1 MECNVSIGKQ
11 NFADIRENKYFYIDK
26 TSLIKEWWDSG
37 DDVTLITRPRRFGK
51 TLNMSMLGCFFSNQY
66 AGRGDL
72 FEGLSVWEDEK
83 YRNIQGTYPVIF
95 LSFADVKADN
105 IQDAKQQ
112 VKMKIEELYR
122 NNRYLLDSD
131 VFDDDEKLEFRQM
144 NKDVNDAVCSM
155 SVKQLCNYYNRY
167 HKKKVI
173 VLLDEYD
180 TPMQEAYVHGYW
192 DEFTTFMRS
201 FFNATFK
208 TNPYME
214 RAVMTGITR
223 ISKESIFS
231 DLNKALNPFSN
242 YKISLAHN
250 LALTMHIKDIEIL
263 DEFSKYLLFKYTN
276 ENELNKLKD
285 MYYKTNRINNGVAG
299 SISDMDIS
307 REFFSRVKE
316 PIGDLSEIVNDSI
329 FDSAIVY
336 GAPEFEM
343 LKKGKYKLKKIFFEN
358 KIPFCNYVLNG
369 ENKKI
374 KFHSLHLLT
383 WTKLF
388 IKKLSNCKDLDFNP
402 YFINIYREFTAFKS
416 KIRKYINK

>member
-1 MECNVSIGKQ
+1 MNIVIIHMG
-11 NFADIRENKYFYIDK
+11 FAKYLLYVLRQIKITNPNSEIFLISDKENKKYSKYSTFVDISKIQSLESKSFKENYIHLGKSSPNYEMFCMLRWIILRDFMREYN
-26 TSLIKEWWDSG
+26 IKEC
-37 DDVTLITRPRRFGK
+37 LHI
-51 TLNMSMLGCFFSNQY
+51 
-66 AGRGDL
+66 
-72 FEGLSVWEDEK
+72 
-83 YRNIQGTYPVIF
+83 
-95 LSFADVKADN
+95 
-105 IQDAKQQ
+105 
-112 VKMKIEELYR
+112 
-122 NNRYLLDSD
+122 DSD
-131 VFDDDEKLEFRQM
+131 IL
-144 NKDVNDAVCSM
+144 
-155 SVKQLCNYYNRY
+155 
-167 HKKKVI
+167 
-173 VLLDEYD
+173 
-180 TPMQEAYVHGYW
+180 
-192 DEFTTFMRS
+192 
-201 FFNATFK
+201 
-208 TNPYME
+208 
-214 RAVMTGITR
+214 
-223 ISKESIFS
+223 IFS

-250 LALTMHIKDIEIL
+250 LALTMNIKDIEIL

-285 MYYKTNRINNGVAG
+285 MYYKTERINNGVAG

-336 GAPEFEM
+336 GEPEFEM

-402 YFINIYREFTAFKS
+402 YFINIYREFTVFKS

>member
-1 MECNVSIGKQ
+1 MNIVIIHMG
-11 NFADIRENKYFYIDK
+11 FAKYLLYVLRQIKITNPNSEIFLISDKENKKYSKYSTFVDISKIQSLESKSFKENYIHLGKSSPNYEMFCMLRWIILRDFMREYN
-26 TSLIKEWWDSG
+26 IKEC
-37 DDVTLITRPRRFGK
+37 LHI
-51 TLNMSMLGCFFSNQY
+51 
-66 AGRGDL
+66 
-72 FEGLSVWEDEK
+72 
-83 YRNIQGTYPVIF
+83 
-95 LSFADVKADN
+95 
-105 IQDAKQQ
+105 
-112 VKMKIEELYR
+112 
-122 NNRYLLDSD
+122 DSD
-131 VFDDDEKLEFRQM
+131 IL
-144 NKDVNDAVCSM
+144 
-155 SVKQLCNYYNRY
+155 
-167 HKKKVI
+167 
-173 VLLDEYD
+173 
-180 TPMQEAYVHGYW
+180 
-192 DEFTTFMRS
+192 
-201 FFNATFK
+201 
-208 TNPYME
+208 
-214 RAVMTGITR
+214 
-223 ISKESIFS
+223 IFS

-250 LALTMHIKDIEIL
+250 LALTMHIKDIKIL

-285 MYYKTNRINNGVAG
+285 MYYKTDRINNGVAG

-336 GAPEFEM
+336 GESEFEM

-402 YFINIYREFTAFKS
+402 YFINIYREFISFKY
-416 KIRKYINK
+416 KVKKFLF

>member
-1 MECNVSIGKQ
+1 MNIVIIHMG
-11 NFADIRENKYFYIDK
+11 FAKYLLYVLRRIKITNPNSEIFLISDKENKKYSKYSTFVDISKIQSLESKSFKENYIHLGKSSPNYEMFCMLRWIILRDFMREY
-26 TSLIKEWWDSG
+26 SIKEC
-37 DDVTLITRPRRFGK
+37 LHI
-51 TLNMSMLGCFFSNQY
+51 
-66 AGRGDL
+66 
-72 FEGLSVWEDEK
+72 
-83 YRNIQGTYPVIF
+83 
-95 LSFADVKADN
+95 
-105 IQDAKQQ
+105 
-112 VKMKIEELYR
+112 
-122 NNRYLLDSD
+122 DSD
-131 VFDDDEKLEFRQM
+131 IL
-144 NKDVNDAVCSM
+144 
-155 SVKQLCNYYNRY
+155 
-167 HKKKVI
+167 
-173 VLLDEYD
+173 
-180 TPMQEAYVHGYW
+180 
-192 DEFTTFMRS
+192 
-201 FFNATFK
+201 
-208 TNPYME
+208 
-214 RAVMTGITR
+214 
-223 ISKESIFS
+223 IFS

-263 DEFSKYLLFKYTN
+263 NEFSKYLLFKYTN

-285 MYYKTNRINNGVAG
+285 MYYKTDRINNGVAG

-336 GAPEFEM
+336 GESEFEM

-358 KIPFCNYVLNG
+358 KIPFCNYILNG

>member
-1 MECNVSIGKQ
+1 MNIVIIHMG
-11 NFADIRENKYFYIDK
+11 FAKYLLYVLRQIKITNPNSEIFLISDKENKKYSKYSTFVDISKIQSLESKSFKENYIHLGKSSPNYEMFCMLRWIILRDFMREYN
-26 TSLIKEWWDSG
+26 IKEC
-37 DDVTLITRPRRFGK
+37 LHI
-51 TLNMSMLGCFFSNQY
+51 
-66 AGRGDL
+66 
-72 FEGLSVWEDEK
+72 
-83 YRNIQGTYPVIF
+83 
-95 LSFADVKADN
+95 
-105 IQDAKQQ
+105 
-112 VKMKIEELYR
+112 
-122 NNRYLLDSD
+122 DSD
-131 VFDDDEKLEFRQM
+131 IL
-144 NKDVNDAVCSM
+144 
-155 SVKQLCNYYNRY
+155 
-167 HKKKVI
+167 
-173 VLLDEYD
+173 
-180 TPMQEAYVHGYW
+180 
-192 DEFTTFMRS
+192 
-201 FFNATFK
+201 
-208 TNPYME
+208 
-214 RAVMTGITR
+214 
-223 ISKESIFS
+223 IFS

-285 MYYKTNRINNGVAG
+285 MYYKTDRVNNGVAG

-336 GAPEFEM
+336 GEPEFEM

-358 KIPFCNYVLNG
+358 KIPFCNYRLNE

-388 IKKLSNCKDLDFNP
+388 IKKLSDCKDLDFNP

>member
-1 MECNVSIGKQ
+1 MNIVIIHMG
-11 NFADIRENKYFYIDK
+11 FAKYLLYVLRQIKITNPNSEIFLISDKENKKYSKYSTFVDISKIQSLESKSFKENYIHLGKSSPNYEMFCMLRWIILRDFMREYN
-26 TSLIKEWWDSG
+26 IKEC
-37 DDVTLITRPRRFGK
+37 LHI
-51 TLNMSMLGCFFSNQY
+51 
-66 AGRGDL
+66 
-72 FEGLSVWEDEK
+72 
-83 YRNIQGTYPVIF
+83 
-95 LSFADVKADN
+95 
-105 IQDAKQQ
+105 
-112 VKMKIEELYR
+112 
-122 NNRYLLDSD
+122 DSD
-131 VFDDDEKLEFRQM
+131 IL
-144 NKDVNDAVCSM
+144 
-155 SVKQLCNYYNRY
+155 
-167 HKKKVI
+167 
-173 VLLDEYD
+173 
-180 TPMQEAYVHGYW
+180 
-192 DEFTTFMRS
+192 
-201 FFNATFK
+201 
-208 TNPYME
+208 
-214 RAVMTGITR
+214 
-223 ISKESIFS
+223 IFS

-336 GAPEFEM
+336 GEPEFEM

-358 KIPFCNYVLNG
+358 KIPFCNYALNG

-388 IKKLSNCKDLDFNP
+388 VKKLSDCKDLDFNP

>member
-1 MECNVSIGKQ
+1 MNIVIIHMG
-11 NFADIRENKYFYIDK
+11 FAKYLLYVLRQIKITNPNSEIFLISDKENKKYSKYSTFVDISKIQSLESKSFKEDYIHLGKSSPNYEMFCMLRWIILRDFMREYN
-26 TSLIKEWWDSG
+26 IKEC
-37 DDVTLITRPRRFGK
+37 LHI
-51 TLNMSMLGCFFSNQY
+51 
-66 AGRGDL
+66 
-72 FEGLSVWEDEK
+72 
-83 YRNIQGTYPVIF
+83 
-95 LSFADVKADN
+95 
-105 IQDAKQQ
+105 
-112 VKMKIEELYR
+112 
-122 NNRYLLDSD
+122 DSD
-131 VFDDDEKLEFRQM
+131 IL
-144 NKDVNDAVCSM
+144 
-155 SVKQLCNYYNRY
+155 
-167 HKKKVI
+167 
-173 VLLDEYD
+173 
-180 TPMQEAYVHGYW
+180 
-192 DEFTTFMRS
+192 
-201 FFNATFK
+201 
-208 TNPYME
+208 
-214 RAVMTGITR
+214 
-223 ISKESIFS
+223 IFS

-285 MYYKTNRINNGVAG
+285 MYYKTDRVNNGVAG

-336 GAPEFEM
+336 GEPEFEM

-358 KIPFCNYVLNG
+358 KIPFCNYILNG

-416 KIRKYINK
+416 KIIKYINK

>member
-1 MECNVSIGKQ
+1 MNIVIIHMG
-11 NFADIRENKYFYIDK
+11 FAKYLLYVLRQIKITNPNSEIFLISDKENKKYSKYSTFVDISKIQSLESKSFKENYIHLGKSAPDYEMFCM
-26 TSLIKEWWDSG
+26 LRWIILRDFMREYNIKEC
-37 DDVTLITRPRRFGK
+37 LHI
-51 TLNMSMLGCFFSNQY
+51 
-66 AGRGDL
+66 
-72 FEGLSVWEDEK
+72 
-83 YRNIQGTYPVIF
+83 
-95 LSFADVKADN
+95 
-105 IQDAKQQ
+105 
-112 VKMKIEELYR
+112 
-122 NNRYLLDSD
+122 DSD
-131 VFDDDEKLEFRQM
+131 IL
-144 NKDVNDAVCSM
+144 
-155 SVKQLCNYYNRY
+155 
-167 HKKKVI
+167 
-173 VLLDEYD
+173 
-180 TPMQEAYVHGYW
+180 
-192 DEFTTFMRS
+192 
-201 FFNATFK
+201 
-208 TNPYME
+208 
-214 RAVMTGITR
+214 
-223 ISKESIFS
+223 IFS

-250 LALTMHIKDIEIL
+250 LALTMHIKDIKIL

-276 ENELNKLKD
+276 ENEFNKLKD
-285 MYYKTNRINNGVAG
+285 MYYKTDRINNGVAG

-307 REFFSRVKE
+307 REFFSSVKE

-336 GAPEFEM
+336 GEPEFEM

>member
-1 MECNVSIGKQ
+1 MNIVIIHMG
-11 NFADIRENKYFYIDK
+11 FAKYLLYVLRQIKITNPNSEIFLISDKENKKYSKYSTFVDISKIQSLESKSFKENYIHLGKSAPNYEMFCMLRWIILIDFMREYN
-26 TSLIKEWWDSG
+26 IKEC
-37 DDVTLITRPRRFGK
+37 LHI
-51 TLNMSMLGCFFSNQY
+51 
-66 AGRGDL
+66 
-72 FEGLSVWEDEK
+72 
-83 YRNIQGTYPVIF
+83 
-95 LSFADVKADN
+95 
-105 IQDAKQQ
+105 
-112 VKMKIEELYR
+112 
-122 NNRYLLDSD
+122 DSD
-131 VFDDDEKLEFRQM
+131 IL
-144 NKDVNDAVCSM
+144 
-155 SVKQLCNYYNRY
+155 
-167 HKKKVI
+167 
-173 VLLDEYD
+173 
-180 TPMQEAYVHGYW
+180 
-192 DEFTTFMRS
+192 
-201 FFNATFK
+201 
-208 TNPYME
+208 
-214 RAVMTGITR
+214 
-223 ISKESIFS
+223 IFS

-285 MYYKTNRINNGVAG
+285 MYYKTDRINNGVAG

-336 GAPEFEM
+336 GEPEFEM

-358 KIPFCNYVLNG
+358 KIPFCNYVLNE

>member
-1 MECNVSIGKQ
+1 MG
-11 NFADIRENKYFYIDK
+11 FAKYLLYVLRQIKITNPNSEIFLISDKENKKYSKYSTFVDISKIQSLESKSFKENYIHLGKSSPNYEMFCMLRWIILRDFMREYN
-26 TSLIKEWWDSG
+26 IKEC
-37 DDVTLITRPRRFGK
+37 LHI
-51 TLNMSMLGCFFSNQY
+51 
-66 AGRGDL
+66 
-72 FEGLSVWEDEK
+72 
-83 YRNIQGTYPVIF
+83 
-95 LSFADVKADN
+95 
-105 IQDAKQQ
+105 
-112 VKMKIEELYR
+112 
-122 NNRYLLDSD
+122 DSD
-131 VFDDDEKLEFRQM
+131 IL
-144 NKDVNDAVCSM
+144 
-155 SVKQLCNYYNRY
+155 
-167 HKKKVI
+167 
-173 VLLDEYD
+173 
-180 TPMQEAYVHGYW
+180 
-192 DEFTTFMRS
+192 
-201 FFNATFK
+201 
-208 TNPYME
+208 
-214 RAVMTGITR
+214 
-223 ISKESIFS
+223 IFS

-285 MYYKTNRINNGVAG
+285 MYYKTDRINNGVAG

-336 GAPEFEM
+336 GEPEFEM

-358 KIPFCNYVLNG
+358 KIPFCNYILNG

>member
-1 MECNVSIGKQ
+1 MNIVIIHMG
-11 NFADIRENKYFYIDK
+11 FAKYLLYVLRQIKITNPNSEIFLISDKENKKYSKYSTFVDISKIQSLESKSFKENYIHLGKSAHNYEMFCMLRWIILRDFMREYN
-26 TSLIKEWWDSG
+26 IKEC
-37 DDVTLITRPRRFGK
+37 LHI
-51 TLNMSMLGCFFSNQY
+51 
-66 AGRGDL
+66 
-72 FEGLSVWEDEK
+72 
-83 YRNIQGTYPVIF
+83 
-95 LSFADVKADN
+95 
-105 IQDAKQQ
+105 
-112 VKMKIEELYR
+112 
-122 NNRYLLDSD
+122 DSD
-131 VFDDDEKLEFRQM
+131 IL
-144 NKDVNDAVCSM
+144 
-155 SVKQLCNYYNRY
+155 
-167 HKKKVI
+167 
-173 VLLDEYD
+173 
-180 TPMQEAYVHGYW
+180 
-192 DEFTTFMRS
+192 
-201 FFNATFK
+201 
-208 TNPYME
+208 
-214 RAVMTGITR
+214 
-223 ISKESIFS
+223 IFS

-250 LALTMHIKDIEIL
+250 LALTMHIKDIKIL

-285 MYYKTNRINNGVAG
+285 MYYKTDRINNGVAG

-307 REFFSRVKE
+307 REFFSSIKE

-336 GAPEFEM
+336 GETEFEM

-358 KIPFCNYVLNG
+358 KIPFCNYRLNG
-369 ENKKI
+369 ENRKI

>member
-1 MECNVSIGKQ
+1 M
-11 NFADIRENKYFYIDK
+11 REYN
-26 TSLIKEWWDSG
+26 IKEC
-37 DDVTLITRPRRFGK
+37 LHI
-51 TLNMSMLGCFFSNQY
+51 
-66 AGRGDL
+66 
-72 FEGLSVWEDEK
+72 
-83 YRNIQGTYPVIF
+83 
-95 LSFADVKADN
+95 
-105 IQDAKQQ
+105 
-112 VKMKIEELYR
+112 
-122 NNRYLLDSD
+122 DSD
-131 VFDDDEKLEFRQM
+131 IL
-144 NKDVNDAVCSM
+144 
-155 SVKQLCNYYNRY
+155 
-167 HKKKVI
+167 
-173 VLLDEYD
+173 
-180 TPMQEAYVHGYW
+180 
-192 DEFTTFMRS
+192 
-201 FFNATFK
+201 
-208 TNPYME
+208 
-214 RAVMTGITR
+214 
-223 ISKESIFS
+223 IFS

-263 DEFSKYLLFKYTN
+263 NEFSKYLLFKYTN

-285 MYYKTNRINNGVAG
+285 MYYKTDRINNGVAG

-336 GAPEFEM
+336 GEPEFEM

-358 KIPFCNYVLNG
+358 KIPFCNYRLNG

>member
-1 MECNVSIGKQ
+1 MNIVIIHMGFAKYLLYVLRQIKITNPNSEIFLISDKENKKYSKYSTFVDISKIQSLESKSFKENYIHLGKSAT
-11 NFADIRENKYFYIDK
+11 NYEMFCMLRWIILRDFIREYN
-26 TSLIKEWWDSG
+26 IKEC
-37 DDVTLITRPRRFGK
+37 LHI
-51 TLNMSMLGCFFSNQY
+51 
-66 AGRGDL
+66 
-72 FEGLSVWEDEK
+72 
-83 YRNIQGTYPVIF
+83 
-95 LSFADVKADN
+95 
-105 IQDAKQQ
+105 
-112 VKMKIEELYR
+112 
-122 NNRYLLDSD
+122 DSD
-131 VFDDDEKLEFRQM
+131 IL
-144 NKDVNDAVCSM
+144 
-155 SVKQLCNYYNRY
+155 
-167 HKKKVI
+167 
-173 VLLDEYD
+173 
-180 TPMQEAYVHGYW
+180 
-192 DEFTTFMRS
+192 
-201 FFNATFK
+201 
-208 TNPYME
+208 
-214 RAVMTGITR
+214 
-223 ISKESIFS
+223 IFS

-285 MYYKTNRINNGVAG
+285 MYYKTDRINNGVAG

-336 GAPEFEM
+336 GEPEFEM

>member
-1 MECNVSIGKQ
+1 MNIVIIHMGFVKYLLYVLRQIKITNPNSEIFLISDK
-11 NFADIRENKYFYIDK
+11 ENKKYSKYSTFVDISKIQSLESKSFKENYIHLGKSSPNYEMFCMLRWIILRDFMREYN
-26 TSLIKEWWDSG
+26 IKEC
-37 DDVTLITRPRRFGK
+37 LHI
-51 TLNMSMLGCFFSNQY
+51 
-66 AGRGDL
+66 
-72 FEGLSVWEDEK
+72 
-83 YRNIQGTYPVIF
+83 
-95 LSFADVKADN
+95 
-105 IQDAKQQ
+105 
-112 VKMKIEELYR
+112 
-122 NNRYLLDSD
+122 DSD
-131 VFDDDEKLEFRQM
+131 IL
-144 NKDVNDAVCSM
+144 
-155 SVKQLCNYYNRY
+155 
-167 HKKKVI
+167 
-173 VLLDEYD
+173 
-180 TPMQEAYVHGYW
+180 
-192 DEFTTFMRS
+192 
-201 FFNATFK
+201 
-208 TNPYME
+208 
-214 RAVMTGITR
+214 
-223 ISKESIFS
+223 IFS

-285 MYYKTNRINNGVAG
+285 MYYKTDRVNNGVAG

-307 REFFSRVKE
+307 REFFSSVKE

-336 GAPEFEM
+336 GESEFEM

-402 YFINIYREFTAFKS
+402 YFINIYREFTSFKY
-416 KIRKYINK
+416 KVKKFLF

>member
-1 MECNVSIGKQ
+1 MNIVIIHMG
-11 NFADIRENKYFYIDK
+11 FAKYLLYVLRQIKITNPNSEIFLISDKENKKYSKYSTFVDISKIQSLESKSFKENYIHLGKSSPNYEMFCMLRWIILRDFMREYN
-26 TSLIKEWWDSG
+26 IKEC
-37 DDVTLITRPRRFGK
+37 LHI
-51 TLNMSMLGCFFSNQY
+51 
-66 AGRGDL
+66 
-72 FEGLSVWEDEK
+72 
-83 YRNIQGTYPVIF
+83 
-95 LSFADVKADN
+95 
-105 IQDAKQQ
+105 
-112 VKMKIEELYR
+112 
-122 NNRYLLDSD
+122 DSD
-131 VFDDDEKLEFRQM
+131 IL
-144 NKDVNDAVCSM
+144 
-155 SVKQLCNYYNRY
+155 
-167 HKKKVI
+167 
-173 VLLDEYD
+173 
-180 TPMQEAYVHGYW
+180 
-192 DEFTTFMRS
+192 
-201 FFNATFK
+201 
-208 TNPYME
+208 
-214 RAVMTGITR
+214 
-223 ISKESIFS
+223 IFS

-250 LALTMHIKDIEIL
+250 LALTMHIKNIEIL

-285 MYYKTNRINNGVAG
+285 MYYKTDRINNGVAG

-316 PIGDLSEIVNDSI
+316 PIGDLSKIVNDSI

-336 GAPEFEM
+336 GEPEFEM

-388 IKKLSNCKDLDFNP
+388 IKRLSNCKDLDFNP

>member
-1 MECNVSIGKQ
+1 MNIVIIHMG
-11 NFADIRENKYFYIDK
+11 FAKYLLYVLRQIKITNPNSEIFLISDKENKKYSKYSTFVDISKIQSLESKSFKENYIHLGKSSPNYEMFCMLRWIILRDFMREYN
-26 TSLIKEWWDSG
+26 IKEC
-37 DDVTLITRPRRFGK
+37 LHI
-51 TLNMSMLGCFFSNQY
+51 
-66 AGRGDL
+66 
-72 FEGLSVWEDEK
+72 
-83 YRNIQGTYPVIF
+83 
-95 LSFADVKADN
+95 
-105 IQDAKQQ
+105 
-112 VKMKIEELYR
+112 
-122 NNRYLLDSD
+122 DSD
-131 VFDDDEKLEFRQM
+131 IL
-144 NKDVNDAVCSM
+144 
-155 SVKQLCNYYNRY
+155 
-167 HKKKVI
+167 
-173 VLLDEYD
+173 
-180 TPMQEAYVHGYW
+180 
-192 DEFTTFMRS
+192 
-201 FFNATFK
+201 
-208 TNPYME
+208 
-214 RAVMTGITR
+214 
-223 ISKESIFS
+223 IFS

-285 MYYKTNRINNGVAG
+285 MYYKTDRVNNGVAG

-336 GAPEFEM
+336 GEPEFEM

-388 IKKLSNCKDLDFNP
+388 IKKLYNCKDLDFNP

-416 KIRKYINK
+416 KIIKYINK

>member
-1 MECNVSIGKQ
+1 MNIVIIHMG
-11 NFADIRENKYFYIDK
+11 FAKYLLYVLRQIKITNPNSKIFLISDKENKKYSKYSTFVDISKIQSLESKSFKENYIHLGKSSPNYEMFCMLRWIILRDFMREYN
-26 TSLIKEWWDSG
+26 IKEC
-37 DDVTLITRPRRFGK
+37 LHI
-51 TLNMSMLGCFFSNQY
+51 
-66 AGRGDL
+66 
-72 FEGLSVWEDEK
+72 
-83 YRNIQGTYPVIF
+83 
-95 LSFADVKADN
+95 
-105 IQDAKQQ
+105 
-112 VKMKIEELYR
+112 
-122 NNRYLLDSD
+122 DSD
-131 VFDDDEKLEFRQM
+131 IL
-144 NKDVNDAVCSM
+144 
-155 SVKQLCNYYNRY
+155 
-167 HKKKVI
+167 
-173 VLLDEYD
+173 
-180 TPMQEAYVHGYW
+180 
-192 DEFTTFMRS
+192 
-201 FFNATFK
+201 
-208 TNPYME
+208 
-214 RAVMTGITR
+214 
-223 ISKESIFS
+223 IFS

-263 DEFSKYLLFKYTN
+263 NEFSKYLLFKYTN

-285 MYYKTNRINNGVAG
+285 MYYKTDRVNNGVAG

-307 REFFSRVKE
+307 REFFSSVKE

-336 GAPEFEM
+336 GESEFEM

-358 KIPFCNYVLNG
+358 KIPFCNYRLNE

-388 IKKLSNCKDLDFNP
+388 IKKLSDCKDLDFNP

>member
-1 MECNVSIGKQ
+1 MNIVIIHMG
-11 NFADIRENKYFYIDK
+11 FAKYLLYVLRQIKITNPNSEIFLISDKENKKYSKYSTFVDISKIQSLESKSFKENYIHLGKSAPNYEMFCMLRWIILIDFMREYN
-26 TSLIKEWWDSG
+26 IKEC
-37 DDVTLITRPRRFGK
+37 LHI
-51 TLNMSMLGCFFSNQY
+51 
-66 AGRGDL
+66 
-72 FEGLSVWEDEK
+72 
-83 YRNIQGTYPVIF
+83 
-95 LSFADVKADN
+95 
-105 IQDAKQQ
+105 
-112 VKMKIEELYR
+112 
-122 NNRYLLDSD
+122 DSD
-131 VFDDDEKLEFRQM
+131 IL
-144 NKDVNDAVCSM
+144 
-155 SVKQLCNYYNRY
+155 
-167 HKKKVI
+167 
-173 VLLDEYD
+173 
-180 TPMQEAYVHGYW
+180 
-192 DEFTTFMRS
+192 
-201 FFNATFK
+201 
-208 TNPYME
+208 
-214 RAVMTGITR
+214 
-223 ISKESIFS
+223 IFS

-285 MYYKTNRINNGVAG
+285 MYYKTDRINNGVAG

-307 REFFSRVKE
+307 REFFSSVKE

-336 GAPEFEM
+336 GEPEFEM

-358 KIPFCNYVLNG
+358 KIPFCNYILNG
-369 ENKKI
+369 ENRKI

-388 IKKLSNCKDLDFNP
+388 IKRLSNCKDLDFNP

>member
-1 MECNVSIGKQ
+1 MNIVIIHMG
-11 NFADIRENKYFYIDK
+11 FAKYLLYVLRQIKITNPNSEIFLISDKENKKYSKYSTFVDISKIQSLESKSFKENYIHLGKSSPNYEMFCMLRWIILRDFMREYN
-26 TSLIKEWWDSG
+26 IKEC
-37 DDVTLITRPRRFGK
+37 LHI
-51 TLNMSMLGCFFSNQY
+51 
-66 AGRGDL
+66 
-72 FEGLSVWEDEK
+72 
-83 YRNIQGTYPVIF
+83 
-95 LSFADVKADN
+95 
-105 IQDAKQQ
+105 
-112 VKMKIEELYR
+112 
-122 NNRYLLDSD
+122 DSD
-131 VFDDDEKLEFRQM
+131 IL
-144 NKDVNDAVCSM
+144 
-155 SVKQLCNYYNRY
+155 
-167 HKKKVI
+167 
-173 VLLDEYD
+173 
-180 TPMQEAYVHGYW
+180 
-192 DEFTTFMRS
+192 
-201 FFNATFK
+201 
-208 TNPYME
+208 
-214 RAVMTGITR
+214 
-223 ISKESIFS
+223 IFS

-285 MYYKTNRINNGVAG
+285 MYYKTDRINNGVAG

-316 PIGDLSEIVNDSI
+316 PIGDLSQIVNDSI

-336 GAPEFEM
+336 GEPEFEM

-358 KIPFCNYVLNG
+358 KEPFCNYVLNG

>member
-1 MECNVSIGKQ
+1 MNIVIIHMG
-11 NFADIRENKYFYIDK
+11 FAKYLLYVLRQIKITNPNSEIFLISDKENKKYSKYSTFVDISKIQSLESKSFKENYIHLGKSTPNYEMFCMLRWIILRDFMREYN
-26 TSLIKEWWDSG
+26 IKEC
-37 DDVTLITRPRRFGK
+37 LHI
-51 TLNMSMLGCFFSNQY
+51 
-66 AGRGDL
+66 
-72 FEGLSVWEDEK
+72 
-83 YRNIQGTYPVIF
+83 
-95 LSFADVKADN
+95 
-105 IQDAKQQ
+105 
-112 VKMKIEELYR
+112 
-122 NNRYLLDSD
+122 DSD
-131 VFDDDEKLEFRQM
+131 IL
-144 NKDVNDAVCSM
+144 
-155 SVKQLCNYYNRY
+155 
-167 HKKKVI
+167 
-173 VLLDEYD
+173 
-180 TPMQEAYVHGYW
+180 
-192 DEFTTFMRS
+192 
-201 FFNATFK
+201 
-208 TNPYME
+208 
-214 RAVMTGITR
+214 
-223 ISKESIFS
+223 IFS

-285 MYYKTNRINNGVAG
+285 MYYKTDRINNGVAG

-307 REFFSRVKE
+307 REFFSSIKE

-336 GAPEFEM
+336 GESEFEM

-358 KIPFCNYVLNG
+358 KIPFCDYILNG

>member
-1 MECNVSIGKQ
+1 MNIVIIHMG
-11 NFADIRENKYFYIDK
+11 FAKYLLYVLRQIKITNPNSEIFLISDKENKKYSKYSAFVDISKIQSLESKSFKENYIHLGKSSPNYEMFCMLRWIILRDFMREYN
-26 TSLIKEWWDSG
+26 IKEC
-37 DDVTLITRPRRFGK
+37 LHI
-51 TLNMSMLGCFFSNQY
+51 
-66 AGRGDL
+66 
-72 FEGLSVWEDEK
+72 
-83 YRNIQGTYPVIF
+83 
-95 LSFADVKADN
+95 
-105 IQDAKQQ
+105 
-112 VKMKIEELYR
+112 
-122 NNRYLLDSD
+122 DSD
-131 VFDDDEKLEFRQM
+131 IL
-144 NKDVNDAVCSM
+144 
-155 SVKQLCNYYNRY
+155 
-167 HKKKVI
+167 
-173 VLLDEYD
+173 
-180 TPMQEAYVHGYW
+180 
-192 DEFTTFMRS
+192 
-201 FFNATFK
+201 
-208 TNPYME
+208 
-214 RAVMTGITR
+214 
-223 ISKESIFS
+223 IFS

-285 MYYKTNRINNGVAG
+285 MYYKTDRVNNGVAG

-336 GAPEFEM
+336 GEPEFEM

-358 KIPFCNYVLNG
+358 KIPFCNYRLNE

-388 IKKLSNCKDLDFNP
+388 IKKLSDCKDLDFNP

>member
-1 MECNVSIGKQ
+1 MNIVIIHMG
-11 NFADIRENKYFYIDK
+11 FAKYLLYVLRQIKITNPNSEIFLISDKENKKYSKYSTFVDISKIQSLESKSFKENYIHLGKSSPNYEMFCMLRWIILRDFMREYN
-26 TSLIKEWWDSG
+26 IKEC
-37 DDVTLITRPRRFGK
+37 LHI
-51 TLNMSMLGCFFSNQY
+51 
-66 AGRGDL
+66 
-72 FEGLSVWEDEK
+72 
-83 YRNIQGTYPVIF
+83 
-95 LSFADVKADN
+95 
-105 IQDAKQQ
+105 
-112 VKMKIEELYR
+112 
-122 NNRYLLDSD
+122 DSD
-131 VFDDDEKLEFRQM
+131 IL
-144 NKDVNDAVCSM
+144 
-155 SVKQLCNYYNRY
+155 
-167 HKKKVI
+167 
-173 VLLDEYD
+173 
-180 TPMQEAYVHGYW
+180 
-192 DEFTTFMRS
+192 
-201 FFNATFK
+201 
-208 TNPYME
+208 
-214 RAVMTGITR
+214 
-223 ISKESIFS
+223 IFS

-285 MYYKTNRINNGVAG
+285 MYYKTDRINNGVAG

-307 REFFSRVKE
+307 REFFSSVKK

-336 GAPEFEM
+336 GEPEFEM

-402 YFINIYREFTAFKS
+402 YFINIYREFTAFKL

>member
-1 MECNVSIGKQ
+1 MNIVIIHMG
-11 NFADIRENKYFYIDK
+11 FAKYLLYVLRQIKITNPNSEIFLISDKENKKYSKYSTFIDISKIQSLESKSFKENYIHLGKSAPNYEMFCMLRWIILIDFMREYN
-26 TSLIKEWWDSG
+26 IKEC
-37 DDVTLITRPRRFGK
+37 LHI
-51 TLNMSMLGCFFSNQY
+51 
-66 AGRGDL
+66 
-72 FEGLSVWEDEK
+72 
-83 YRNIQGTYPVIF
+83 
-95 LSFADVKADN
+95 
-105 IQDAKQQ
+105 
-112 VKMKIEELYR
+112 
-122 NNRYLLDSD
+122 DSD
-131 VFDDDEKLEFRQM
+131 IL
-144 NKDVNDAVCSM
+144 
-155 SVKQLCNYYNRY
+155 
-167 HKKKVI
+167 
-173 VLLDEYD
+173 
-180 TPMQEAYVHGYW
+180 
-192 DEFTTFMRS
+192 
-201 FFNATFK
+201 
-208 TNPYME
+208 
-214 RAVMTGITR
+214 
-223 ISKESIFS
+223 IFS

-285 MYYKTNRINNGVAG
+285 MYYKTDRINNGVAG

-336 GAPEFEM
+336 GEPEFEM

-358 KIPFCNYVLNG
+358 KIPFCDYILNG

>member
-1 MECNVSIGKQ
+1 MNIVIIHMG
-11 NFADIRENKYFYIDK
+11 FAKYLLYVLRQIKITNPNSEIFLISDKENKKYSKYSTFVDISKIQSLESKSFKENYIHLGKSSPNYEMFCMLRWIILRDFMREYN
-26 TSLIKEWWDSG
+26 IKEC
-37 DDVTLITRPRRFGK
+37 LHI
-51 TLNMSMLGCFFSNQY
+51 
-66 AGRGDL
+66 
-72 FEGLSVWEDEK
+72 
-83 YRNIQGTYPVIF
+83 
-95 LSFADVKADN
+95 
-105 IQDAKQQ
+105 
-112 VKMKIEELYR
+112 
-122 NNRYLLDSD
+122 DSD
-131 VFDDDEKLEFRQM
+131 IL
-144 NKDVNDAVCSM
+144 
-155 SVKQLCNYYNRY
+155 
-167 HKKKVI
+167 
-173 VLLDEYD
+173 
-180 TPMQEAYVHGYW
+180 
-192 DEFTTFMRS
+192 
-201 FFNATFK
+201 
-208 TNPYME
+208 
-214 RAVMTGITR
+214 
-223 ISKESIFS
+223 IFS

-285 MYYKTNRINNGVAG
+285 MYYKTDRINNGVAG

-336 GAPEFEM
+336 GEPEFEM

-358 KIPFCNYVLNG
+358 KIPFCNYRLNE

-388 IKKLSNCKDLDFNP
+388 IKKLSDCKDLDFNP

>member
-1 MECNVSIGKQ
+1 MNIVIIHMGFVKYLLYVLRQIKITNPNSEIFLISDK
-11 NFADIRENKYFYIDK
+11 ENKKYSKYSTFVDISKIQSLESKSFKENYIHLGKSSPNYEMFCMLRWIILRDFMREYN
-26 TSLIKEWWDSG
+26 IKEC
-37 DDVTLITRPRRFGK
+37 LHI
-51 TLNMSMLGCFFSNQY
+51 
-66 AGRGDL
+66 
-72 FEGLSVWEDEK
+72 
-83 YRNIQGTYPVIF
+83 
-95 LSFADVKADN
+95 
-105 IQDAKQQ
+105 
-112 VKMKIEELYR
+112 
-122 NNRYLLDSD
+122 DSD
-131 VFDDDEKLEFRQM
+131 IL
-144 NKDVNDAVCSM
+144 
-155 SVKQLCNYYNRY
+155 
-167 HKKKVI
+167 
-173 VLLDEYD
+173 
-180 TPMQEAYVHGYW
+180 
-192 DEFTTFMRS
+192 
-201 FFNATFK
+201 
-208 TNPYME
+208 
-214 RAVMTGITR
+214 
-223 ISKESIFS
+223 IFS

-285 MYYKTNRINNGVAG
+285 MYYKTDRINNGVAG

-336 GAPEFEM
+336 GEPEFEM

-358 KIPFCNYVLNG
+358 KLPFCNYILNG

-383 WTKLF
+383 WTKLI

>member
-1 MECNVSIGKQ
+1 MNIVIIHMG
-11 NFADIRENKYFYIDK
+11 FAKYLLYVLRQIKITNPNSEIFLISDKENKKYSKYSTFVDISKIQSLESKSFKENYIHLGKSSPNYEMFCMLRWIILRDFMREYN
-26 TSLIKEWWDSG
+26 IKEC
-37 DDVTLITRPRRFGK
+37 LHI
-51 TLNMSMLGCFFSNQY
+51 
-66 AGRGDL
+66 
-72 FEGLSVWEDEK
+72 
-83 YRNIQGTYPVIF
+83 
-95 LSFADVKADN
+95 
-105 IQDAKQQ
+105 
-112 VKMKIEELYR
+112 
-122 NNRYLLDSD
+122 DSD
-131 VFDDDEKLEFRQM
+131 IL
-144 NKDVNDAVCSM
+144 
-155 SVKQLCNYYNRY
+155 
-167 HKKKVI
+167 
-173 VLLDEYD
+173 
-180 TPMQEAYVHGYW
+180 
-192 DEFTTFMRS
+192 
-201 FFNATFK
+201 
-208 TNPYME
+208 
-214 RAVMTGITR
+214 
-223 ISKESIFS
+223 IFS

-250 LALTMHIKDIEIL
+250 LALTMHIKNIEIL

-285 MYYKTNRINNGVAG
+285 MYYKTDRINNGVAG

-307 REFFSRVKE
+307 REFFSSVKE

-336 GAPEFEM
+336 GEPEFEM

-358 KIPFCNYVLNG
+358 KIPFCDYILNG

-388 IKKLSNCKDLDFNP
+388 IKRLSNCKDLDFNP

>member
-1 MECNVSIGKQ
+1 MNIVIIHMG
-11 NFADIRENKYFYIDK
+11 FAKYLLYVLRQIKITNPNSEIFLISDKENKKYSKYSTFVDISKIQSLESKSFKENYIHLGKSSPNYEMFCMLRWIILRDFMREYN
-26 TSLIKEWWDSG
+26 IKEC
-37 DDVTLITRPRRFGK
+37 LHI
-51 TLNMSMLGCFFSNQY
+51 
-66 AGRGDL
+66 
-72 FEGLSVWEDEK
+72 
-83 YRNIQGTYPVIF
+83 
-95 LSFADVKADN
+95 
-105 IQDAKQQ
+105 
-112 VKMKIEELYR
+112 
-122 NNRYLLDSD
+122 DSD
-131 VFDDDEKLEFRQM
+131 IL
-144 NKDVNDAVCSM
+144 
-155 SVKQLCNYYNRY
+155 
-167 HKKKVI
+167 
-173 VLLDEYD
+173 
-180 TPMQEAYVHGYW
+180 
-192 DEFTTFMRS
+192 
-201 FFNATFK
+201 
-208 TNPYME
+208 
-214 RAVMTGITR
+214 
-223 ISKESIFS
+223 IFS

-285 MYYKTNRINNGVAG
+285 MYYKTDRINNGVAG

-336 GAPEFEM
+336 GESEFEM

-388 IKKLSNCKDLDFNP
+388 VKKLSDCKDLDFNP

>member
-1 MECNVSIGKQ
+1 MNIVIIHMG
-11 NFADIRENKYFYIDK
+11 FAKYLLYVLRQIKITNPNSKIFLISDKENKKYSKYSTFVDISKIQSLESKSFKENYIHLGKSSPNYEMFCMLRWIILRDFMREYN
-26 TSLIKEWWDSG
+26 IKEC
-37 DDVTLITRPRRFGK
+37 LHI
-51 TLNMSMLGCFFSNQY
+51 
-66 AGRGDL
+66 
-72 FEGLSVWEDEK
+72 
-83 YRNIQGTYPVIF
+83 
-95 LSFADVKADN
+95 
-105 IQDAKQQ
+105 
-112 VKMKIEELYR
+112 
-122 NNRYLLDSD
+122 DSD
-131 VFDDDEKLEFRQM
+131 IL
-144 NKDVNDAVCSM
+144 
-155 SVKQLCNYYNRY
+155 
-167 HKKKVI
+167 
-173 VLLDEYD
+173 
-180 TPMQEAYVHGYW
+180 
-192 DEFTTFMRS
+192 
-201 FFNATFK
+201 
-208 TNPYME
+208 
-214 RAVMTGITR
+214 
-223 ISKESIFS
+223 IFS

-285 MYYKTNRINNGVAG
+285 MYYKTDRVNNGVAG

-307 REFFSRVKE
+307 REFFSSIKE

-336 GAPEFEM
+336 GEPEFEM

-402 YFINIYREFTAFKS
+402 YFINIYREFTAFKL

>member
-1 MECNVSIGKQ
+1 MNIVIIHMG
-11 NFADIRENKYFYIDK
+11 FAKYLLYVLRQIKITNPNSEIFLISDKENKKYSKYSTFVDISKIQSLESKSFKENYIHLGKSSPNYEMFCMLRWIILRDFMREYN
-26 TSLIKEWWDSG
+26 IKEC
-37 DDVTLITRPRRFGK
+37 LHI
-51 TLNMSMLGCFFSNQY
+51 
-66 AGRGDL
+66 
-72 FEGLSVWEDEK
+72 
-83 YRNIQGTYPVIF
+83 
-95 LSFADVKADN
+95 
-105 IQDAKQQ
+105 
-112 VKMKIEELYR
+112 
-122 NNRYLLDSD
+122 DSD
-131 VFDDDEKLEFRQM
+131 IL
-144 NKDVNDAVCSM
+144 
-155 SVKQLCNYYNRY
+155 
-167 HKKKVI
+167 
-173 VLLDEYD
+173 
-180 TPMQEAYVHGYW
+180 
-192 DEFTTFMRS
+192 
-201 FFNATFK
+201 
-208 TNPYME
+208 
-214 RAVMTGITR
+214 
-223 ISKESIFS
+223 IFS

-263 DEFSKYLLFKYTN
+263 NEFSKYLLFKYTN

-285 MYYKTNRINNGVAG
+285 MYYKTDRVNNGVAG

-336 GAPEFEM
+336 GESEFEM

-358 KIPFCNYVLNG
+358 KIPFCNYRLNE

-416 KIRKYINK
+416 KIIKYINK

>member
-1 MECNVSIGKQ
+1 MLRWIILRD
-11 NFADIRENKYFYIDK
+11 FMREYN
-26 TSLIKEWWDSG
+26 IKEC
-37 DDVTLITRPRRFGK
+37 LHI
-51 TLNMSMLGCFFSNQY
+51 
-66 AGRGDL
+66 
-72 FEGLSVWEDEK
+72 
-83 YRNIQGTYPVIF
+83 
-95 LSFADVKADN
+95 
-105 IQDAKQQ
+105 
-112 VKMKIEELYR
+112 
-122 NNRYLLDSD
+122 DSD
-131 VFDDDEKLEFRQM
+131 IL
-144 NKDVNDAVCSM
+144 
-155 SVKQLCNYYNRY
+155 
-167 HKKKVI
+167 
-173 VLLDEYD
+173 
-180 TPMQEAYVHGYW
+180 
-192 DEFTTFMRS
+192 
-201 FFNATFK
+201 
-208 TNPYME
+208 
-214 RAVMTGITR
+214 
-223 ISKESIFS
+223 IFS

-285 MYYKTNRINNGVAG
+285 MYYKTDRATNGVAG

-307 REFFSRVKE
+307 REFFSSVKE

-336 GAPEFEM
+336 GEPEFEM

-358 KIPFCNYVLNG
+358 KIPFCNYRLNG
-369 ENKKI
+369 ENRKI

-402 YFINIYREFTAFKS
+402 YFINIYREFTVFKS

>member
-1 MECNVSIGKQ
+1 MNIVIIHMG
-11 NFADIRENKYFYIDK
+11 FAKYLLYVLRQIKITNPNSEIFLISDKENKKYSKYSTFVDISKIQSLESKSFKENYIHLGKSSPNYEMFCMLRWIILRDFMREYN
-26 TSLIKEWWDSG
+26 IKEC
-37 DDVTLITRPRRFGK
+37 LHI
-51 TLNMSMLGCFFSNQY
+51 
-66 AGRGDL
+66 
-72 FEGLSVWEDEK
+72 
-83 YRNIQGTYPVIF
+83 
-95 LSFADVKADN
+95 
-105 IQDAKQQ
+105 
-112 VKMKIEELYR
+112 
-122 NNRYLLDSD
+122 DSD
-131 VFDDDEKLEFRQM
+131 IL
-144 NKDVNDAVCSM
+144 
-155 SVKQLCNYYNRY
+155 
-167 HKKKVI
+167 
-173 VLLDEYD
+173 
-180 TPMQEAYVHGYW
+180 
-192 DEFTTFMRS
+192 
-201 FFNATFK
+201 
-208 TNPYME
+208 
-214 RAVMTGITR
+214 
-223 ISKESIFS
+223 IFS

-250 LALTMHIKDIEIL
+250 LALTMHIKDIKIL

-285 MYYKTNRINNGVAG
+285 MYYKTDRINNGVAG

-358 KIPFCNYVLNG
+358 KIPFCNYILNG

>member
-1 MECNVSIGKQ
+1 MNIVIIHMG
-11 NFADIRENKYFYIDK
+11 FAKYLLYVLRQIKITNPNSEIFLISDKENKKYSKYSTFVDISKIQSLESKSFKENYIHLGKSSPNYEMFCMLRWIILRDFMREYN
-26 TSLIKEWWDSG
+26 IKEC
-37 DDVTLITRPRRFGK
+37 LHI
-51 TLNMSMLGCFFSNQY
+51 
-66 AGRGDL
+66 
-72 FEGLSVWEDEK
+72 
-83 YRNIQGTYPVIF
+83 
-95 LSFADVKADN
+95 
-105 IQDAKQQ
+105 
-112 VKMKIEELYR
+112 
-122 NNRYLLDSD
+122 DSD
-131 VFDDDEKLEFRQM
+131 IL
-144 NKDVNDAVCSM
+144 
-155 SVKQLCNYYNRY
+155 
-167 HKKKVI
+167 
-173 VLLDEYD
+173 
-180 TPMQEAYVHGYW
+180 
-192 DEFTTFMRS
+192 
-201 FFNATFK
+201 
-208 TNPYME
+208 
-214 RAVMTGITR
+214 
-223 ISKESIFS
+223 IFS

-285 MYYKTNRINNGVAG
+285 MYYKTDRINNGVAG

-336 GAPEFEM
+336 GESEFEM

-358 KIPFCNYVLNG
+358 KIPFCNYILNG

>member
-1 MECNVSIGKQ
+1 MNIVIIHMG
-11 NFADIRENKYFYIDK
+11 FAKYLIYVLRQIKITNPNSKIFLISDKENKKYSKYSTFVDISKIQSLESKSFKENYIHLGKSSPNYEMFCMLRWIILRDFMREYN
-26 TSLIKEWWDSG
+26 IKEC
-37 DDVTLITRPRRFGK
+37 LHI
-51 TLNMSMLGCFFSNQY
+51 
-66 AGRGDL
+66 
-72 FEGLSVWEDEK
+72 
-83 YRNIQGTYPVIF
+83 
-95 LSFADVKADN
+95 
-105 IQDAKQQ
+105 
-112 VKMKIEELYR
+112 
-122 NNRYLLDSD
+122 DSD
-131 VFDDDEKLEFRQM
+131 IL
-144 NKDVNDAVCSM
+144 
-155 SVKQLCNYYNRY
+155 
-167 HKKKVI
+167 
-173 VLLDEYD
+173 
-180 TPMQEAYVHGYW
+180 
-192 DEFTTFMRS
+192 
-201 FFNATFK
+201 
-208 TNPYME
+208 
-214 RAVMTGITR
+214 
-223 ISKESIFS
+223 IFS

-285 MYYKTNRINNGVAG
+285 MYYKTDRINNGVAG

-307 REFFSRVKE
+307 REFFSSVKE
-316 PIGDLSEIVNDSI
+316 PIGDLSQIVNDSI

-336 GAPEFEM
+336 GEPEFEM

-358 KIPFCNYVLNG
+358 KIPFCNYILNG

-416 KIRKYINK
+416 KIIKYINK

>member
-1 MECNVSIGKQ
+1 MNIVIIHMG
-11 NFADIRENKYFYIDK
+11 FAKYLLYVLRQIKITNPNSEIFLISDKENKKYSKYSTFVDISKIQSLESKSFKENYIHLGKSSPNYEMFCMLRWIILRDFMREYN
-26 TSLIKEWWDSG
+26 IKEC
-37 DDVTLITRPRRFGK
+37 LHI
-51 TLNMSMLGCFFSNQY
+51 
-66 AGRGDL
+66 
-72 FEGLSVWEDEK
+72 
-83 YRNIQGTYPVIF
+83 
-95 LSFADVKADN
+95 
-105 IQDAKQQ
+105 
-112 VKMKIEELYR
+112 
-122 NNRYLLDSD
+122 DSD
-131 VFDDDEKLEFRQM
+131 IL
-144 NKDVNDAVCSM
+144 
-155 SVKQLCNYYNRY
+155 
-167 HKKKVI
+167 
-173 VLLDEYD
+173 
-180 TPMQEAYVHGYW
+180 
-192 DEFTTFMRS
+192 
-201 FFNATFK
+201 
-208 TNPYME
+208 
-214 RAVMTGITR
+214 
-223 ISKESIFS
+223 IFS
-231 DLNKALNPFSN
+231 DLNKSLNPFSN

-285 MYYKTNRINNGVAG
+285 MYYKTDRINNGVAG

-307 REFFSRVKE
+307 REFFSSVKE

-336 GAPEFEM
+336 GEPEFEM
-343 LKKGKYKLKKIFFEN
+343 LKKGKYKSKKIFFEN